1 MTINKLFKI
10 PQAGSKIR
18 HYNLGKIK
26 QNMYHTNVLKSEFNL
41 QEAVDNAAAAWDK
54 TKVAVIIEIPQ
65 GRYNF
70 EQLVITRPM
79 TLKGGSKK
87 KDTQLL
93 GGVSVKNNAP
103 MVNGRFEGIPKPG
116 VCFENLQ
123 ITNRN
128 GIGVWVNASVCR
140 LKNVRITECGDNGLE
155 ASSVDDDP
163 MPDFLFKS
171 TQAVVNCENVKV
183 VDNKGSG
190 IVSDGTALVVL
201 EGLGTKVTNN
211 CTGGYNLDFGLKVD
225 IYYKASIHIVAPL
238 TKVQV
243 SRENVQVSRKNG
255 LRESK
260 NFGVG
265 EHRGNI
271 MSGNIMNIK
280 NIKNK
285 VSH

>member
-1 MTINKLFKI
+1 
-10 PQAGSKIR
+10 
-18 HYNLGKIK
+18 
-26 QNMYHTNVLKSEFNL
+26 MYHTNVLKSEFNL

-79 TLKGGSKK
+79 TLKGISRRK

-123 ITNRN
+123 ITNAK
-128 GIGVWVNASVCR
+128 GIGVWVIASVCR

-163 MPDFLFKS
+163 MRDFVFKS

-201 EGLGTKVTNN
+201 EGTKVTNN
-211 CTGGYNLDFGLKVD
+211 CTQGYKFDFGLKVD
-225 IYYKASIHIVAPL
+225 IDYKAAIHIVAPL
-238 TKVQV
+238 TKFQV
-243 SRENVQVSRKNG
+243 SKKNG

-265 EHRGNI
+265 KDG
-271 MSGNIMNIK
+271 GDIMNIK